1 MPDELFDLKVGYT
14 SFRNPIALAPMGG
27 MTDSKFA
34 NQYAAEAGLVILGG
48 YNLDSMTQK
57 AASQMVARGREEF
70 ISENPMTII
79 EKEIRSIKNGNTVA
93 VNVRS
98 TTVEPLLEAAAI
110 IKDNGAIIELDA
122 HCRQQE
128 MIDIG
133 AGQALV
139 YNIPRLTEW
148 IRKIKDTGV
157 VLSVKIRGNV
167 VESTALARAIE
178 SAGADILHL
187 DAMKEGAGA
196 DLKLIKEI
204 RDSTR
209 MFLICNNSVTDADT
223 AKEMFARG
231 ADMVSVARGILDDSG
246 LISRLVANISATQK
260 DIGWYNAPKHV
271 CRGEGDLR
279 GLAFCCLPV
288 KSCPVHSNIK
298 KLGLTAQQFA
308 DIKMDFA
315 KGTILEYGDSTC
327 FGSLVWCC
335 KISKPCFLRDGVLET
350 LGLSDTEYMRLKKE
364 LGDYIIEQA
373 SKSSH
378 GPKNG

>member
-1 MPDELFDLKVGYT
+1 MPDELFNLKVGYT

-27 MTDSKFA
+27 MTDSIFA
-34 NQYAAEAGLVILGG
+34 NQYAAEAGLVVLGG
-48 YNLDSMTQK
+48 YNLDAMTQA

-70 ISENPMTII
+70 ISENSMKLI
-79 EKEIRSIKNGNTVA
+79 EKEIRSITDGSTVA

-98 TTVEPLLEAAAI
+98 TTIEPLMEAATI

-122 HCRQQE
+122 HCRQKE
-128 MIDIG
+128 MTDIG
-133 AGQALV
+133 AGQALIHD
-139 YNIPRLTEW
+139 IPRLTEW
-148 IRKIKDTGV
+148 IRMIKETGV

-167 VESTALARAIE
+167 IDDAAIVKAIE
-178 SAGADILHL
+178 NAGADILHL

-204 RDSTR
+204 RDSIR
-209 MFLICNNSVTDADT
+209 MFLICNNSVTSTDS

-231 ADMVSVARGILDDSG
+231 ADMVSVARGVLDDSD
-246 LISRLVANISATQK
+246 LISRLVADISATQK
-260 DIGWYNAPKHV
+260 ETGWYNAPKHV

-298 KLGLTAQQFA
+298 KLGLTAKQFA

-315 KGTILEYGDSTC
+315 KDTMLEYGDSTC

-364 LGDYIIEQA
+364 LGDYIIGQA
-373 SKSSH
+373 NKSSH

>member
-57 AASQMVARGREEF
+57 AASKMVARGREEF
-70 ISENPMTII
+70 ISENPMTLI
-79 EKEIRSIKNGNTVA
+79 KNEIRSIKNGNTVG

-110 IKDNGAIIELDA
+110 IKENGAIIELDA

-133 AGQALV
+133 VGQALV
-139 YNIPRLTEW
+139 YDIPRLTEW
-148 IRKIKDTGV
+148 IRMIKDTGV
-157 VLSVKIRGNV
+157 VLSIKIRGNV

-178 SAGADILHL
+178 NAGADILHL

-209 MFLICNNSVTDADT
+209 MFLVCNNSVTDTNT

-246 LISRLVANISATQK
+246 LISRLVADISATQK

-298 KLGLTAQQFA
+298 KLELTAQQFA

-315 KGTILEYGDSTC
+315 KGNMLEYGDSTC